1 MDVRELA
8 YTPNVGAPAGV
19 EVMELA
25 DLYERARRHGNDP
38 YVPSRP
44 AFHQLIG
51 ARDRPVRM
59 WVDFVEQ
66 ELRPGSWLW
75 IRPGQ
80 VQRFGSGLAT
90 ADGVIVL
97 FEAGFLPPAT
107 VSAAHMDP
115 PYEQR
120 PLVPRGADAE
130 AVTRAVDHLRHE
142 YGAMASLPLTAHT
155 EVLRAL
161 LSVLLVR
168 LAAVREPAPDAA
180 TASGTFRRFH
190 AAVERDHA
198 VTRRVE
204 EYAAALGYSPRTLT
218 RAALAATGRTA
229 KQYVDDRVLLE
240 AKRLLWHS
248 GLPAREVA
256 ARLGFADASDFTKF
270 FRLRAGETP
279 GAFRAG
285 PSKDAGPSK
294 NARPSKNAGPS
305 KSAKE
310 AEANG

>member
-1 MDVRELA
+1 MGKNGQSAGHPDVRDLA
-8 YTPNVGAPAGV
+8 YTPTVGAAAGV

-25 DLYERARRHGNDP
+25 DLYERSRRHGNDP
-38 YVPSRP
+38 YAPLRP

-51 ARDRPVRM
+51 ARTRPLRV
-59 WVDFVEQ
+59 WVDFVEH

-80 VQRFGSGLAT
+80 VQRFGTDLVA
-90 ADGVIVL
+90 ADGLIVL
-97 FEAGFLPPAT
+97 FQPGFLPPAT

-120 PLVPRGADAE
+120 PFTPEGPDAE
-130 AVTRAVDHLRHE
+130 GLRRALEHLAYE
-142 YGAMASLPLTAHT
+142 YGQMASLPLESHT

-161 LSVLLVR
+161 LSVLLMR
-168 LAAVREPAPDAA
+168 LATVRESTPGPLAA
-180 TASGTFRRFH
+180 SDTFHRFH

-204 EYAAALGYSPRTLT
+204 DYAAALGYSPRTLT
-218 RAALAATGRTA
+218 RATLAASGRTA

-248 GLPAREVA
+248 GLPAKEVA
-256 ARLGFADASDFTKF
+256 RRLGFADASDFTKF
-270 FRLRAGETP
+270 FRLRTGTTP
-279 GAFRAG
+279 GAFRED
-285 PSKDAGPSK
+285 PYP
-294 NARPSKNAGPS
+294 RR
-305 KSAKE
+305 
-310 AEANG
+310 

>member
-1 MDVRELA
+1 MGKNGHPAGRPDVRDLE
-8 YTPNVGAPAGV
+8 YTPAVGAPAGV

-25 DLYERARRHGNDP
+25 DLLERSRRHGNDP
-38 YVPSRP
+38 YAPLRP

-51 ARDRPVRM
+51 ARERPLRM
-59 WVDFVEQ
+59 WVDFVEH

-80 VQRFGSGLAT
+80 VQRFGPDLVT

-97 FEAGFLPPAT
+97 FQPGFLPPAT

-120 PLVPRGADAE
+120 PSVLEGSDAE
-130 AVTRAVDHLRHE
+130 GVRRALDHLVYE
-142 YGAMASLPLTAHT
+142 YGAMASLPLQAHT

-161 LSVLLVR
+161 VSVLVVR
-168 LAAVREPAPDAA
+168 LAQARGPAPRPT
-180 TASGTFRRFH
+180 TASETFRRFH

-204 EYAAALGYSPRTLT
+204 DYAAALGYSTRTLT
-218 RAALAATGRTA
+218 RATLAATGRTA

-240 AKRLLWHS
+240 AKRLLQHS
-248 GLPAREVA
+248 GLTAKEVTV
-256 ARLGFADASDFTKF
+256 RLGFTDASDFTKF
-270 FRLRAGETP
+270 FRLRTGTTP
-279 GAFRAG
+279 GAFRG
-285 PSKDAGPSK
+285 T
-294 NARPSKNAGPS
+294 
-305 KSAKE
+305 
-310 AEANG
+310 

>member
-1 MDVRELA
+1 MGNNGQDARTGPGADVRALA

-38 YVPSRP
+38 YVPLRP

-51 ARDRPVRM
+51 ARDRRLRM
-59 WVDFVEQ
+59 GVDFVEQ

-80 VQRFGSGLAT
+80 VQRFGPDLAA

-97 FEAGFLPPAT
+97 FQPGFLPPAT

-120 PLVPRGADAE
+120 PLTPRGPDAE
-130 AVTRAVDHLRHE
+130 AVVRALDHLRHE
-142 YGAMASLPLTAHT
+142 YAAMASLPLRAHT
-155 EVLRAL
+155 EVVRAL
-161 LSVLLVR
+161 LSVLVVR
-168 LAAVREPAPDAA
+168 LAAVRDPQPGAAP
-180 TASGTFRRFH
+180 ASGTFRRFH
-190 AAVERDHA
+190 TAVERDHA

-204 EYAAALGYSPRTLT
+204 DYAAALGYSPRTLT
-218 RAALAATGRTA
+218 RATLAATGRTA

-248 GLPAREVA
+248 GLPASEVA
-256 ARLGFADASDFTKF
+256 ARLGFADPSDFTKF

-279 GAFRAG
+279 GAFRG
-285 PSKDAGPSK
+285 GHRS
-294 NARPSKNAGPS
+294 R
-305 KSAKE
+305 
-310 AEANG
+310 